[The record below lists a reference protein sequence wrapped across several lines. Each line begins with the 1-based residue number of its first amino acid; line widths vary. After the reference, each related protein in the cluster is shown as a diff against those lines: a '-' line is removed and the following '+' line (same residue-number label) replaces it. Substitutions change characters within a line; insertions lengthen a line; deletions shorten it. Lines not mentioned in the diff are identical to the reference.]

1 MPNAALLR
9 AYGHVDYLP
18 LLNGEYGN
26 PGDVV
31 EVRAD
36 LVVSTIMENHPDRS
50 GENMDARIDWWLEAG
65 GDEYA
70 SSTFTFLIPLTHNCG
85 FLQRL
90 RT

>member
-26 PGDVV
+26 SGDVV

-36 LVVSTIMENHPDRS
+36 LVVSTIMENHPGLA
-50 GENMDARIDWWLEAG
+50 GENMDARIDWWLEVG

-70 SSTFTFLIPLTHNCG
+70 SIAFTFIFPVTDN
-85 FLQRL
+85 
-90 RT
+90 